1 MSVVVC
7 LVLAAAFVAGF
18 LAIVTDAPLN
28 DDLDSLGDPAAFDHL
43 LPGGV
48 REHVARVERAA

>member
-1 MSVVVC
+1 MND
-7 LVLAAAFVAGF
+7 LILAIGALWALFGVAGF

-28 DDLDSLGDPAAFDHL
+28 EDLDSLGDPAAFDHL

-48 REHVARVERAA
+48 RELVGEDR

>member
-18 LAIVTDAPLN
+18 LAIVTDAPLD

-48 REHVARVERAA
+48 RELVGEDR

>member
-7 LVLAAAFVAGF
+7 LVLAAAFVGC
-18 LAIVTDAPLN
+18 LVAIAKDPFLN

-48 REHVARVERAA
+48 RELVGEDR

>member
-7 LVLAAAFVAGF
+7 LVLAAAFVAVL
-18 LAIVTDAPLN
+18 LAIHKDQPL

-43 LPGGV
+43 LPREV
-48 REHVARVERAA
+48 RELVGEDR

>member
-1 MSVVVC
+1 MNDLILAIAAVWALFAVVA
-7 LVLAAAFVAGF
+7 L

-43 LPGGV
+43 LPREV
-48 REHVARVERAA
+48 RELVGEDR

>member
-7 LVLAAAFVAGF
+7 LFLAAAFVEAAL
-18 LAIVTDAPLN
+18 LAIVTDKPLN
-28 DDLDSLGDPAAFDHL
+28 DDLDSLGDPTAFDHL

-48 REHVARVERAA
+48 RELVGEDR